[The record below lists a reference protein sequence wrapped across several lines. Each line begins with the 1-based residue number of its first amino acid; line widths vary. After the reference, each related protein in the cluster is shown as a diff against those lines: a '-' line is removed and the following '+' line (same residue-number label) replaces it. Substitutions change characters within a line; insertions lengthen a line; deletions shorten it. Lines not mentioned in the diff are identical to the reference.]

1 MTDRCKVMTISR
13 EVKKKDS
20 VTYSILFN
28 YFVSYMCPLDVQ
40 IVLIKNKHLCNESYN
55 MTVPQLMQ
63 QSLKGTQKIQ
73 AYFLNV

>member
-1 MTDRCKVMTISR
+1 MQSDDNIKGGI
-13 EVKKKDS
+13 KKKDS

-55 MTVPQLMQ
+55 MTSSTDATIFKRYPKNTGIF
-63 QSLKGTQKIQ
+63 S
-73 AYFLNV
+73 